1 MKIIIY
7 CLWLLGLIIW
17 NFGFPSAK
25 PIYDVLIAVGL
36 KYAFDSL
43 NNFI

>member
-7 CLWLLGLIIW
+7 CLWLLGLVIW

-25 PIYDVLIAVGL
+25 PIYDVLMAVGL
-36 KYAFDSL
+36 KYVFDSL